1 MEGLEFV
8 AKYEFRVFDKWGTVI
23 FESEDPKDA
32 WLGDTRDNGEYTMNS
47 TFRYQLII
55 EIEQNAET
63 KMYDGVVTVIR

>member
-1 MEGLEFV
+1 
-8 AKYEFRVFDKWGTVI
+8 
-23 FESEDPKDA
+23 
-32 WLGDTRDNGEYTMNS
+32 LGDTRDNGEYTMNS